1 LFYKLCMD
9 DIWTIRNMICI
20 EKSFPEKLVDTVYLG
35 LSFIQKWKLL
45 MKELDISKVEDL
57 AKTVLG
63 YAKHFKPLESYPS
76 DVGFI

>member
-1 LFYKLCMD
+1 
-9 DIWTIRNMICI
+9 
-20 EKSFPEKLVDTVYLG
+20 
-35 LSFIQKWKLL
+35 
-45 MKELDISKVEDL
+45 LDISKVEDL